1 MDARLLLTALDRLN
15 RDRLLLYP
23 TETFYAIGG
32 NALKA
37 SVAAEIYRVKERARM
52 NPLPIILGA
61 LEQLEMVADQVPE
74 AAKKLIRRFW
84 PGPLTLLLPALSN
97 LPLPLHG
104 GSGKIAVR
112 LSAHPAARELCLKA
126 GFPLISTSANLSGE
140 APARVPEEMPPALL
154 EAAGGFI
161 YQAAPR
167 PAGGLP
173 STIVEIAEGKPG
185 KLRLIRP
192 GAVPLEDLLHEG
204 FTLVD
209 RL

>member
-37 SVAAEIYRVKERARM
+37 SVAAEVYRVKERART
-52 NPLPIILGA
+52 NPLPVILGA
-61 LEQLEMVADQVPE
+61 LEQLEMVAAQVPE

-84 PGPLTLLLPALSN
+84 PGPLTLLLPALPS
-97 LPLPLHG
+97 LPGLLHG
-104 GSGKIAVR
+104 ESGKIAVR
-112 LSAHPAARELCLKA
+112 LSAHPVARELCLRA

-140 APARVPEEMPPALL
+140 APARTPEEVPPVLL

-161 YQAAPR
+161 CPADHR

-173 STIVEIAEGKPG
+173 STIVEIAENESG

-192 GAVPLEDLLHEG
+192 GSVSLADLLHEG
-204 FTLVD
+204 FTLA
-209 RL
+209 